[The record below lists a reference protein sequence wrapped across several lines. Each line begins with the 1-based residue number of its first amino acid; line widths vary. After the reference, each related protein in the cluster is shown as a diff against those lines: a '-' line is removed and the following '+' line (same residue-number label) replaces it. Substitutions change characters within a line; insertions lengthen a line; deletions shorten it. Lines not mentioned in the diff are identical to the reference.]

1 MIFSGHPPISAKLR
15 SVSPQFR
22 SRGRNAWR
30 SVVNVASVLGAGVSL
45 AQTAVP
51 AHAAPAKNIMK
62 RPNVLL
68 ILADDVGWA
77 DLGCMGGEIST
88 PSLDALA
95 ADGLTFT
102 QFYNSARCS
111 PTRASLLTGLTPHQA
126 GVANI
131 GPPLSKNAVTL
142 PEVLGSAG
150 YTTSMVGKWHLTE
163 RNTPV
168 DRGFSDFYGMLGGF
182 NSYWEEH
189 PFYTRLPAGAPTRNY
204 KPGEFYS
211 TNAFTD
217 YSIDFIDK
225 AQKTPDKPWFQY
237 LAYQAAHFPL
247 HAPENVIEKYEAVY
261 AKGWDA
267 IRANRLERQKKL
279 GLVAPDLALTPR
291 SVVPKNFINVQT
303 GWADKD
309 NPAWDSLPA
318 DRQADLA
325 RRMATYAAT
334 IDVMDQ
340 SIGKIVAHLKQIGQ
354 YENTLIF
361 FLSDNGACAEW
372 DPFGFDKLDS
382 PDNILHKGADLK
394 KIGAPG
400 SYVSYGSGW
409 ANASNSPWR
418 LYKHYAQ
425 EGGIRTP
432 LIVHWPQGLK
442 TQAGAR
448 TDQPGEVAD
457 FMPTLVQLCGAT
469 YPQEH
474 NGFPILPVDGE
485 SLVPILNGE
494 TLAPRTLHMEHEG
507 NKMVRES
514 NWKLVAI
521 HDHPWE
527 LYDLSK
533 DPAEM
538 NDLSGAMPDR
548 VAQMSADWQAWAE
561 AKMVVAKP
569 SPQIVNK
576 ALTIRCQV
584 NSTARDG
591 VILAQGGLQRGYAIY
606 LSGGQIIFGVRQNEK
621 LYTSTPAPAPTGRYQ
636 IEARLAKN
644 GALSLSVNGKEVAT
658 GKAPGVFTTQPQD
671 ELSVGEDTLSAVGD
685 YQAPFPIQGLVTKV
699 EVKTE

>member
-1 MIFSGHPPISAKLR
+1 MN
-15 SVSPQFR
+15 Q
-22 SRGRNAWR
+22 NA
-30 SVVNVASVLGAGVSL
+30 
-45 AQTAVP
+45 Q
-51 AHAAPAKNIMK
+51 K
-62 RPNVLL
+62 PNVLL
-68 ILADDVGWA
+68 ILADDVGWS
-77 DLGCMGGEIST
+77 DLGCMGGEIQT
-88 PSLDALA
+88 PNLDALSA
-95 ADGLTFT
+95 SGLTFT

-142 PEVLGSAG
+142 PEVLAPAG

-189 PFYTRLPAGAPTRNY
+189 PYYTRLPAGAPARTY
-204 KPGEFYS
+204 QPGEFYS

-225 AQKTPDKPWFQY
+225 AEKTPDKPWFQY
-237 LAYQAAHFPL
+237 LAYQAGHFPL

-267 IRANRLERQKKL
+267 IRADRLERQKKM
-279 GLVAPDLALTPR
+279 GLVPQDLKLTPR

-309 NPAWDSLPA
+309 NPAWNSLPA

-334 IDVMDQ
+334 IDMMDQ

-354 YENTLIF
+354 YDNTLIF

-372 DPFGFDKLDS
+372 DPYGFDKLDS

-432 LIVHWPQGLK
+432 LIVHWPKGLK
-442 TQAGAR
+442 TKPGAR

-469 YPQEH
+469 YPDER
-474 NGFPILPVDGE
+474 NGFPIPHFEGE
-485 SLVPILNGE
+485 SLAPILDGE
-494 TLAPRTLHMEHEG
+494 QLAPRILCMEHEG
-507 NKMVRES
+507 NKMVREA

-527 LYDLSK
+527 LYDLSV

-538 NDLSGAMPDR
+538 NDLSASQPQR
-548 VAQMSADWQAWAE
+548 AQKMRADWTNWAQTHE
-561 AKMVVAKP
+561 VIAKP
-569 SPQIVNK
+569 SPQLVGK
-576 ALTIRCQV
+576 ALTISADVTTEAQ
-584 NSTARDG
+584 NG

-606 LSGGQIIFGVRQNEK
+606 LQDGVPIFCVRQNEV
-621 LYTSTPAPAPTGRYQ
+621 LYAATATAKVPTGKFSL
-636 IEARLAKN
+636 EAHLEKD
-644 GALSLSVNGKEVAT
+644 GALTLAINGKIVAR

-671 ELSVGEDTLSAVGD
+671 ELSIGQDTLSAVGD
-685 YQAPFPIQGLVTKV
+685 YAAPNALKGKV
-699 EVKTE
+699 ENVKVVGK